1 MKKMTAIAAGAI
13 LMIVSACSAD
23 TSGDDAALADA
34 VEALQ
39 DEIDRLQEEDAVEA
53 LQDEIERLQSELDA
67 AESADEPAAS
77 NSGSSAD
84 TSSNQESSPSDSD
97 SASTVSASVI
107 PEPTIDSNGT
117 VADQETA
124 ERIAEDLGC
133 EGSHEMDGRHM
144 PCASHDEGSMLMEEY
159 FEETES
165 PYPSDGLYDTMEQA
179 EEAAQMAA
187 CEGSHEMDGQYMPC
201 NEHDEYVD
209 NMGMIEAAGPVELTE
224 DGLYATEEEALAA
237 AAASGCTGTHQM
249 GDQWMMCG
257 EHAEGEQVADEMV
270 EQVEEAEAAAEEAE
284 EEPQAAENADGT
296 VMTASDP
303 LVDPFYI
310 SAKDGRTI
318 QVYVKYDGRPL
329 SSPMEVCITQY
340 NEFKNATG
348 CRPGN
353 QLYNKKFWTV
363 KCNIGFNNHVQPFY
377 TIKVRYGGGE
387 IARIDVPQNT
397 RYSCASG

>member
-84 TSSNQESSPSDSD
+84 ASSDQESSSTDSD

-117 VADQETA
+117 AADQETA

-144 PCASHDEGSMLMEEY
+144 PCASHDEGSMLVEEY
-159 FEETES
+159 LEETES
-165 PYPSDGLYDTMEQA
+165 PYPSDGLYDTAGEA

-187 CEGSHEMDGQYMPC
+187 CEGSHEMNGQYMPC
-201 NEHDEYVD
+201 DEHDEYVD

-237 AAASGCTGTHQM
+237 AAAAGCTGTHQM
-249 GDQWMMCG
+249 GDQWMMCD

-270 EQVEEAEAAAEEAE
+270 DEVEEAEAAAEEAPE
-284 EEPQAAENADGT
+284 ANENRDGT
-296 VMTASDP
+296 VMTTSDP
-303 LVDPFYI
+303 LIDPFYI
-310 SAKDGRTI
+310 SYKDSRTV
-318 QVYVKYDGRPL
+318 QVFVQYDGRSL
-329 SSPMEVCITQY
+329 SSPMEVCITHYNQY
-340 NEFKNATG
+340 GNATG

-353 QLYNKKFWTV
+353 QLAYSKNYWTV
-363 KCNIGFNNHVQPFY
+363 TCQRGINGSPKNYY
-377 TIKVRYGGGE
+377 TIKVLKGGSE
-387 IARIDVPQNT
+387 IARIDVPKDSPY
-397 RYSCASG
+397 RC